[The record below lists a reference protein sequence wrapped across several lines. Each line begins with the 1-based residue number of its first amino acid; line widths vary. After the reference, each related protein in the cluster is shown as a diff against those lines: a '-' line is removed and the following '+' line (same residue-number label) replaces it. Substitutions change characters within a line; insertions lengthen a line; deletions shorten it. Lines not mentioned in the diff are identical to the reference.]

1 MKAKYDMLPLQLL
14 RTRITDKGTNI
25 VPRFC
30 TADDS
35 VLQLAAK
42 IIKEFEESW
51 KNKEKKLFLTERIA
65 LLESEYNDYKL
76 ARGFYTLLERRCI
89 FTKINEIKTES
100 KAIASNIDVNNNNL
114 HDPVNIRKELFEESS
129 KRGFALTEFG
139 RREII
144 DTVASRINVPS
155 NDIIDVMWSDLE
167 ENLVLEWFDAIS
179 PEQLLAWYNLS
190 LMQTLLFNCTKLE
203 FSVTGGSNWKRIL
216 RDIKR
221 LGLMYNLQYIALEE
235 EKQSIHVDDTDYDN
249 RDIKFINAS
258 NTDTKNN
265 PIIICSLDGPLSIF
279 KLTDRY
285 GTSIAKILP
294 SIISSDTW
302 SLKAWIVR
310 KTMSLGKKIY
320 EFKISNKDTPPLS
333 REPYY
338 NKENDKERKRIL
350 YTAKESSQLIYFDSG
365 VEEKFST
372 RFEQSATGWKLIREP
387 DPLILSNGKALI
399 PDFAFE
405 KYGTRIYLEIVGF
418 WTKEYLEKKIQK
430 IADLTK
436 TIPAR
441 NNAVDFFIAI
451 NDAGYASSNSN
462 IKEKLAWE
470 KITSSIS
477 KERLI
482 FYKNDK
488 VPIKPF
494 LEYLK
499 SIDAKMIERLA
510 NNNSVKL
517 LTEIEDRAFTNAAII
532 SIDEIADKCNLPI
545 ESALR
550 IITTPHKDDDN
561 SSISNPN
568 NKYVVAGTYLISKS
582 KLSEFESLFDG
593 ITKFTDAC
601 SILDQNNIPESCHM
615 DLISKIGYDVLWQS
629 MDSSTAIIKRRI

>member
-1 MKAKYDMLPLQLL
+1 MLPLQLL

-35 VLQLAAK
+35 VVQLAAK

-144 DTVASRINVPS
+144 DTVASRINVHS
-155 NDIIDVMWSDLE
+155 NDLIDVMWSDLE

-235 EKQSIHVDDTDYDN
+235 EKRSIHVDEIDYDN

-338 NKENDKERKRIL
+338 NKENDKERKRIS

-399 PDFAFE
+399 PDFTFE

-436 TIPAR
+436 TIPAG

-517 LTEIEDRAFTNAAII
+517 LNEIEDRAFTNADII

-550 IITTPHKDDDN
+550 IITTSHKDDDN

-582 KLSEFESLFDG
+582 KLSELESLFDG

>member
-1 MKAKYDMLPLQLL
+1 MLPLQLL

-65 LLESEYNDYKL
+65 LLESEHNDYKL

-89 FTKINEIKTES
+89 FTKLNEIKTES
-100 KAIASNIDVNNNNL
+100 KVIASNIDVNNNNL

-167 ENLVLEWFDAIS
+167 ENLVLEWFDSIS

-203 FSVTGGSNWKRIL
+203 FSVTGGSNWKHIL

-235 EKQSIHVDDTDYDN
+235 EKQSIHIDEIDYDN

-320 EFKISNKDTPPLS
+320 EFKISNKDAPPLS

-338 NKENDKERKRIL
+338 NKENDKERNRIP
-350 YTAKESSQLIYFDSG
+350 YTAKESSELTYFDSG

-372 RFEQSATGWKLIREP
+372 RFEQSVTGWKLIREP

-436 TIPAR
+436 TISAG
-441 NNAVDFFIAI
+441 NNAADFFIAI

-494 LEYLK
+494 LDYLK
-499 SIDAKMIERLA
+499 SIDIKMIERLA
-510 NNNSVKL
+510 NNNSEKL
-517 LTEIEDRAFTNAAII
+517 LTEIENCAFTNAAII
-532 SIDEIADKCNLPI
+532 SIDEIAEKCNLPI

-550 IITTPHKDDDN
+550 IITKSHKDDN
-561 SSISNPN
+561 SSISKPN

-582 KLSEFESLFDG
+582 KLSEFESLFEG
-593 ITKFTDAC
+593 TTKFTDAC

-615 DLISKIGYDVLWQS
+615 ELISKIGYDVLWQS
-629 MDSSTAIIKRRI
+629 MDCSSAIIKRRI

>member
-1 MKAKYDMLPLQLL
+1 VKSKYNMLPLQLL

-35 VLQLAAK
+35 VLHLASK

-51 KNKEKKLFLTERIA
+51 KNKEKKSFLTERIA
-65 LLESEYNDYKL
+65 LIESEYNDYKL

-100 KAIASNIDVNNNNL
+100 KGIASNVYVNNDNL

-144 DTVASRINVPS
+144 DTVASKINIPS
-155 NDIIDVMWSDLE
+155 NDIVDVMWSDLE

-203 FSVTGGSNWKRIL
+203 FSVTGGSNWKHIL
-216 RDIKR
+216 RGIKR
-221 LGLMYNLQYIALEE
+221 LGLMYNLQYIALED
-235 EKQSIHVDDTDYDN
+235 EKQSTHIDEIDYDN
-249 RDIKFINAS
+249 RDIKFINTN

-320 EFKISNKDTPPLS
+320 EFKISNTDAPPLS
-333 REPYY
+333 GEPYY
-338 NKENDKERKRIL
+338 NKENDKERKRTL
-350 YTAKESSQLIYFDSG
+350 YTTKESSQLNYFDSG

-372 RFEQSATGWKLIREP
+372 RFEQSATGWKLLREP

-436 TIPAR
+436 DIRTG
-441 NNAVDFFIAI
+441 NNAVDFFIAV
-451 NDAGYASSNSN
+451 NDAGYASSNTN

-488 VPIKPF
+488 VPVKPF
-494 LEYLK
+494 LDYLK
-499 SIDAKMIERLA
+499 SIDVKMIETLA

-517 LTEIEDRAFTNAAII
+517 LTEIENYAFNNTAII
-532 SIDEIADKCNLPI
+532 SIDEIADKYNLPI

-550 IITTPHKDDDN
+550 IITTSYKNDN

-568 NKYVVAGTYLISKS
+568 DKYVVAGTYLISKS
-582 KLSEFESLFDG
+582 KLSELESLFDG

-601 SILDQNNIPESCHM
+601 SILEQNNIPESCHM
-615 DLISKIGYDVLWQS
+615 EIISKIGYDVLWQS
-629 MDSSTAIIKRRI
+629 MDFSTAIIKRRI

>member
-1 MKAKYDMLPLQLL
+1 MLPLQLL
-14 RTRITDKGTNI
+14 RTRITEKGTNI
-25 VPRFC
+25 IPRFC
-30 TADDS
+30 IPTDDDS

-51 KNKEKKLFLTERIA
+51 KNKEKKLFLTERID
-65 LLESEYNDYKL
+65 LLESQYNDYKL
-76 ARGFYTLLERRCI
+76 VRGFYTLLERRCI
-89 FTKINEIKTES
+89 FTKMKEMKTES
-100 KAIASNIDVNNNNL
+100 KSIITNNVDINSNNL
-114 HDPVNIRKELFEESS
+114 HDPVNIRKELFQESS
-129 KRGFALTEFG
+129 KRGFALTEFA

-144 DTVASRINVPS
+144 GTVASRINMHAD
-155 NDIIDVMWSDLE
+155 DIIGVMWSDLE
-167 ENLVLEWFDAIS
+167 ENLVLEWFDIIS
-179 PEQLLAWYNLS
+179 PQQLLAWYNLS

-203 FSVTGGSNWKRIL
+203 FSVTGGSNWKHIL

-221 LGLMYNLQYIALEE
+221 LGLMYNLQYKALED
-235 EKQSIHVDDTDYDN
+235 EKQAINTDETDYDN
-249 RDIKFINAS
+249 RDIMFINIS
-258 NTDTKNN
+258 NTDRKNN
-265 PIIICSLDGPLSIF
+265 SIIICSLDGPLSIF
-279 KLTDRY
+279 KLTERY

-294 SIISSDTW
+294 SIISTDTW

-310 KTMSLGKKIY
+310 KTMSLGKKIF
-320 EFKISNKDTPPLS
+320 EFKMSNNNAPPLS

-338 NKENDKERKRIL
+338 NKESNNEKKRTL
-350 YTAKESSQLIYFDSG
+350 YTAKESSQIIYFDSG

-372 RFEQSATGWKLIREP
+372 RFKQSANGWKLIREP
-387 DPLILSNGKALI
+387 EPLILSNGKALI

-405 KYGTRIYLEIVGF
+405 KYGIRIYLEIVGF

-436 TIPAR
+436 TILTE
-441 NNAVDFFIAI
+441 NNAVEFFIAV

-462 IKEKLAWE
+462 VKEKLAWE

-494 LEYLK
+494 LDYLK
-499 SIDAKMIERLA
+499 SIDTKMIERIA

-517 LTEIEDRAFTNAAII
+517 LTEIENRAFNNTAVI
-532 SIDEIADKCNLPI
+532 SINEIADKYNLPI

-550 IITTPHKDDDN
+550 IITTSHNNDSSGSN
-561 SSISNPN
+561 SNN

-582 KLSEFESLFDG
+582 KLGEFESLFDG

-601 SILDQNNIPESCHM
+601 SILEQKNIPESCHTE
-615 DLISKIGYDVLWQS
+615 LISKMGYDILWQS
-629 MDSSTAIIKRRI
+629 MDSSTAIIRRRMQ

>member
-1 MKAKYDMLPLQLL
+1 MLPLQLL

-144 DTVASRINVPS
+144 DTVASRINVHS
-155 NDIIDVMWSDLE
+155 NDLIDVMWSDLE

-203 FSVTGGSNWKRIL
+203 FSVSGGSNWKRIL

-235 EKQSIHVDDTDYDN
+235 EKRSIHVDEIDYDN

-258 NTDTKNN
+258 NTYTKNN
-265 PIIICSLDGPLSIF
+265 PTIICSLDGPLSIF

-338 NKENDKERKRIL
+338 NKEKDKERKRIL

-436 TIPAR
+436 TIPAG

-517 LTEIEDRAFTNAAII
+517 LNEIEDRAFTNAAII

-550 IITTPHKDDDN
+550 IITTSHKDDDN

-582 KLSEFESLFDG
+582 KLGEFESLFDG

>member
-1 MKAKYDMLPLQLL
+1 MLPLQLL

-144 DTVASRINVPS
+144 DTVASRINVHS
-155 NDIIDVMWSDLE
+155 NDLIDVMWSDLE

-235 EKQSIHVDDTDYDN
+235 EKRSIHVDEIDYDN

-338 NKENDKERKRIL
+338 NKEKDKERKRIL

-436 TIPAR
+436 TIPAG

-517 LTEIEDRAFTNAAII
+517 LNEIEDRAFTNAAII

-550 IITTPHKDDDN
+550 IITTSHKDDDN

>member
-1 MKAKYDMLPLQLL
+1 MLPLQLL

-144 DTVASRINVPS
+144 DTVASRINVHS

-235 EKQSIHVDDTDYDN
+235 EKQSIHVDETDYDN

-302 SLKAWIVR
+302 FLKAWIVR

-436 TIPAR
+436 TIPAG

-517 LTEIEDRAFTNAAII
+517 LNEIEDRAFTNAAII

-550 IITTPHKDDDN
+550 IITTSHKDDDN

>member
-1 MKAKYDMLPLQLL
+1 MLPLQLL

-144 DTVASRINVPS
+144 DTVASRINVHS
-155 NDIIDVMWSDLE
+155 NDLIDVMWSDLE

-203 FSVTGGSNWKRIL
+203 FSVSGGSNWKRIL

-235 EKQSIHVDDTDYDN
+235 EKRSIHVDEIDYDN

-258 NTDTKNN
+258 NTYTKNN

-338 NKENDKERKRIL
+338 NKEKDKERKRIL

-436 TIPAR
+436 TIPAG

-517 LTEIEDRAFTNAAII
+517 LNEIEDRAFTNAAII

-550 IITTPHKDDDN
+550 IITTSHKDDDN

>member
-1 MKAKYDMLPLQLL
+1 MLPLQLL

-144 DTVASRINVPS
+144 DTVASRINVHS

-235 EKQSIHVDDTDYDN
+235 EKQSIHVDETDYDN

-338 NKENDKERKRIL
+338 NKENDKEKKRIL

-436 TIPAR
+436 TIPAG

-517 LTEIEDRAFTNAAII
+517 LNEIEDRAFTNAAII

-550 IITTPHKDDDN
+550 IITTSHKDDDN

>member
-1 MKAKYDMLPLQLL
+1 MLPLQLL
-14 RTRITDKGTNI
+14 RTRITEKGTNI

-30 TADDS
+30 TPDDDS
-35 VLQLAAK
+35 ILQLAAK

-65 LLESEYNDYKL
+65 LLESQYNDYKL
-76 ARGFYTLLERRCI
+76 PRGFSTLLERRCI
-89 FTKINEIKTES
+89 FTKMKEMKTWSKDITSNVDINS
-100 KAIASNIDVNNNNL
+100 NNL

-129 KRGFALTEFG
+129 KKGFALTEFG

-144 DTVASRINVPS
+144 DTVASRINVPA

-167 ENLVLEWFDAIS
+167 ENLVLEWFDIIS

-203 FSVTGGSNWKRIL
+203 FSVTGGSNWKHIL

-221 LGLMYNLQYIALEE
+221 LGLMYNLQYKAMED
-235 EKQSIHVDDTDYDN
+235 EKQAINIDDTDSDN
-249 RDIKFINAS
+249 RDIKFINIS
-258 NTDTKNN
+258 NTDRKNN
-265 PIIICSLDGPLSIF
+265 SIIICSLDGPLSIF
-279 KLTDRY
+279 KLTERY

-294 SIISSDTW
+294 SIISTDTW
-302 SLKAWIVR
+302 FLQAWIVR

-320 EFKISNKDTPPLS
+320 EFKMSNNKAPPLS

-338 NKENDKERKRIL
+338 NKESNKEKKRTL
-350 YTAKESSQLIYFDSG
+350 YTAKESSQIIYFDSG

-372 RFEQSATGWKLIREP
+372 RFEQSASGWKLIREP

-405 KYGTRIYLEIVGF
+405 KYGIRIYLEIVGF

-436 TIPAR
+436 TIQTE
-441 NNAVDFFIAI
+441 NTVVDFFIAV

-482 FYKNDK
+482 FYKHDN

-494 LEYLK
+494 LDYLK
-499 SIDAKMIERLA
+499 SIDIKMIERIA
-510 NNNSVKL
+510 NNNSVRL
-517 LTEIEDRAFTNAAII
+517 LTEIEARAFSNTAVI
-532 SIDEIADKCNLPI
+532 SINEIADKYNLPI

-550 IITTPHKDDDN
+550 IITTSQNNDSN
-561 SSISNPN
+561 NSISNN
-568 NKYVVAGTYLISKS
+568 DKYVVAGTYLISKS
-582 KLSEFESLFDG
+582 KLGEFESLFDG

-601 SILDQNNIPESCHM
+601 SILEQNDIPESCYTE
-615 DLISKIGYDVLWQS
+615 LISKMGYDVLWQS
-629 MDSSTAIIKRRI
+629 MDCSTAIIVRRK

>member
-1 MKAKYDMLPLQLL
+1 M
-14 RTRITDKGTNI
+14 
-25 VPRFC
+25 
-30 TADDS
+30 
-35 VLQLAAK
+35 
-42 IIKEFEESW
+42 
-51 KNKEKKLFLTERIA
+51 
-65 LLESEYNDYKL
+65 
-76 ARGFYTLLERRCI
+76 
-89 FTKINEIKTES
+89 
-100 KAIASNIDVNNNNL
+100 
-114 HDPVNIRKELFEESS
+114 
-129 KRGFALTEFG
+129 TEFG

-155 NDIIDVMWSDLE
+155 NDIEDTMWSDLE

-221 LGLMYNLQYIALEE
+221 LGLMYNLQYISLED
-235 EKQSIHVDDTDYDN
+235 EKQSTHIDEIDYDN
-249 RDIKFINAS
+249 RDIKFINTN
-258 NTDTKNN
+258 NTDAKNN

-310 KTMSLGKKIY
+310 KTMSVGKKIY
-320 EFKISNKDTPPLS
+320 EFKISNIDAPPLS

-338 NKENDKERKRIL
+338 NKENDKERKRTL
-350 YTAKESSQLIYFDSG
+350 YTAKESSQFAYFDSG

-387 DPLILSNGKALI
+387 DPLILSHGKALI

-436 TIPAR
+436 DIRTS
-441 NNAVDFFIAI
+441 NNAVDFFIAV

-470 KITSSIS
+470 KIISSIS

-488 VPIKPF
+488 VPVKPF
-494 LEYLK
+494 LDYLK
-499 SIDAKMIERLA
+499 SIDVKMIETLA

-517 LTEIEDRAFTNAAII
+517 LTEIENYAFNNTAII
-532 SIDEIADKCNLPI
+532 SIDELADKYNLPI

-550 IITTPHKDDDN
+550 IITTSYKNDK

-568 NKYVVAGTYLISKS
+568 DKYVVAGTYLISKS
-582 KLSEFESLFDG
+582 KLSEFESLFNG

-601 SILDQNNIPESCHM
+601 SILEQNNIPESCHVEI
-615 DLISKIGYDVLWQS
+615 ISKIGYDVLWQS
-629 MDSSTAIIKRRI
+629 MDCSTAIIKRRIQ

>member
-1 MKAKYDMLPLQLL
+1 MLPLQLL

-89 FTKINEIKTES
+89 FTKINEIKSES

-144 DTVASRINVPS
+144 DTVASRINVHS
-155 NDIIDVMWSDLE
+155 NDLIDVMWSDLE

-235 EKQSIHVDDTDYDN
+235 EKRSVHVDEIDYDN

-258 NTDTKNN
+258 NTDTKND
-265 PIIICSLDGPLSIF
+265 PIIVCSLDGPLSIF

-320 EFKISNKDTPPLS
+320 EFKISNKDAPPLS

-338 NKENDKERKRIL
+338 NKEYDKERKRTL
-350 YTAKESSQLIYFDSG
+350 YTTKESSQLIYFDSG

-436 TIPAR
+436 TISAG
-441 NNAVDFFIAI
+441 NNAADFFIAI

-488 VPIKPF
+488 VPVKPF
-494 LEYLK
+494 LDYLK
-499 SIDAKMIERLA
+499 SIDIKMIERLA
-510 NNNSVKL
+510 NNNSEKL
-517 LTEIEDRAFTNAAII
+517 LTEIEERAFTNAAII

-550 IITTPHKDDDN
+550 IITTSHKDDDN

-582 KLSEFESLFDG
+582 KLSEFESLFEG
-593 ITKFTDAC
+593 TTKFTDAC

-615 DLISKIGYDVLWQS
+615 ELISMIGYDVLWQS
-629 MDSSTAIIKRRI
+629 IDCSTAIIRRRI

>member
-1 MKAKYDMLPLQLL
+1 MLPLQLL
-14 RTRITDKGTNI
+14 RIRITEKGTNI

-30 TADDS
+30 TPDDDS

-65 LLESEYNDYKL
+65 LLESQYNDYKL

-89 FTKINEIKTES
+89 FTKVKEMKTES
-100 KAIASNIDVNNNNL
+100 KGITSNIDINSNTF

-144 DTVASRINVPS
+144 DTVASRINVPA

-167 ENLVLEWFDAIS
+167 ENLVLEWFDVLS

-203 FSVTGGSNWKRIL
+203 FSITGGSNWKHIL

-221 LGLMYNLQYIALEE
+221 LGLMYNLQYKAVEDD
-235 EKQSIHVDDTDYDN
+235 EKQAINIDKTDSYN
-249 RDIKFINAS
+249 RDIKFINIS
-258 NTDTKNN
+258 NTDRKNN
-265 PIIICSLDGPLSIF
+265 SIIICSLDGPLSIF
-279 KLTDRY
+279 KLTERY

-294 SIISSDTW
+294 SIISTDTW

-320 EFKISNKDTPPLS
+320 EFKMSNNNAPPLS

-338 NKENDKERKRIL
+338 NKESNKEKKRTL
-350 YTAKESSQLIYFDSG
+350 YTAKESSQIIYFDSG

-372 RFEQSATGWKLIREP
+372 RFKQSANGWKLIREP
-387 DPLILSNGKALI
+387 EPLILSNGKALI

-405 KYGTRIYLEIVGF
+405 KYGIRIYLEIVGF

-436 TIPAR
+436 TIPTE
-441 NNAVDFFIAI
+441 NNAVDFFIAV

-462 IKEKLAWE
+462 VKEKLAWE

-488 VPIKPF
+488 VPVKPF
-494 LEYLK
+494 LDYLK
-499 SIDAKMIERLA
+499 SIDTKMIERIA

-517 LTEIEDRAFTNAAII
+517 LTEIENCAFNNTAVI
-532 SIDEIADKCNLPI
+532 SINEIADKYNLPI

-550 IITTPHKDDDN
+550 IITTSHNNDSSGSN
-561 SSISNPN
+561 SNN
-568 NKYVVAGTYLISKS
+568 NKYVVVGTYLISKS
-582 KLSEFESLFDG
+582 KLGEFESLFDG

-601 SILDQNNIPESCHM
+601 SILEQNNIPESCHTE
-615 DLISKIGYDVLWQS
+615 LISKMGYDIIWQS
-629 MDSSTAIIKRRI
+629 MDSSTAIIRKRIQ

>member
-1 MKAKYDMLPLQLL
+1 MLPLQLL

-35 VLQLAAK
+35 VLHLASK

-89 FTKINEIKTES
+89 FTKIKEIKTDS
-100 KAIASNIDVNNNNL
+100 KGIASNVYVNNDNL
-114 HDPVNIRKELFEESS
+114 HDPVSIRKELFEESS

-144 DTVASRINVPS
+144 DTVASKINVPS
-155 NDIIDVMWSDLE
+155 NDIVDVMWSDLE

-203 FSVTGGSNWKRIL
+203 FSVTGGSNWKHIL
-216 RDIKR
+216 RGIKR
-221 LGLMYNLQYIALEE
+221 LGLMYNLQYIALED
-235 EKQSIHVDDTDYDN
+235 EKQSTHIDEIDYDN
-249 RDIKFINAS
+249 RDIKFINTN

-302 SLKAWIVR
+302 SLRAWIVR

-320 EFKISNKDTPPLS
+320 EFKISNNDAPPLS

-338 NKENDKERKRIL
+338 NKENDKERKRTL

-436 TIPAR
+436 DIRTG
-441 NNAVDFFIAI
+441 NNAVDFFIAV

-470 KITSSIS
+470 KIISSIS

-488 VPIKPF
+488 VPVKPF
-494 LEYLK
+494 LDYLK
-499 SIDAKMIERLA
+499 SIDVKMIETLA

-517 LTEIEDRAFTNAAII
+517 LTEIENYAFNNTAII
-532 SIDEIADKCNLPI
+532 SIDEIADKYNLPI

-550 IITTPHKDDDN
+550 IITTSHKNDN

-568 NKYVVAGTYLISKS
+568 DKYVVAGTYLISKS
-582 KLSEFESLFDG
+582 KLSELGSLFDR

-601 SILDQNNIPESCHM
+601 SILEQNNIPESCHIEI
-615 DLISKIGYDVLWQS
+615 ISKIGYDVLWQS
-629 MDSSTAIIKRRI
+629 MDFSTAIIKRRI

>member
-1 MKAKYDMLPLQLL
+1 MLPLQLL

-35 VLQLAAK
+35 VLHLASK

-89 FTKINEIKTES
+89 FTKIKEIKTDS
-100 KAIASNIDVNNNNL
+100 KGIASNVYVNNDNL
-114 HDPVNIRKELFEESS
+114 HDPVSIRKELFEESS

-144 DTVASRINVPS
+144 DTVASKINVPS
-155 NDIIDVMWSDLE
+155 NDIVDVMWSDLE

-203 FSVTGGSNWKRIL
+203 FSVTGGSNWKHIL
-216 RDIKR
+216 RGIKR
-221 LGLMYNLQYIALEE
+221 LGLMYNLQYIALED
-235 EKQSIHVDDTDYDN
+235 EKQSIHIDEIDYDN
-249 RDIKFINAS
+249 RDIKFINTN

-302 SLKAWIVR
+302 SLRAWIVR

-320 EFKISNKDTPPLS
+320 EFKISNNDAPPLS

-338 NKENDKERKRIL
+338 NKENDKERKRTL

-436 TIPAR
+436 DIRTG
-441 NNAVDFFIAI
+441 NNAVDFFIAV

-470 KITSSIS
+470 KIISSIS

-488 VPIKPF
+488 VPVKPF
-494 LEYLK
+494 LDYLK
-499 SIDAKMIERLA
+499 SIDVKMIETLA

-517 LTEIEDRAFTNAAII
+517 LTEIENYAFNNTAII
-532 SIDEIADKCNLPI
+532 SIDEIADKYNLPI

-550 IITTPHKDDDN
+550 IITTSHKNDN

-568 NKYVVAGTYLISKS
+568 DKYVVAGTYLISKS
-582 KLSEFESLFDG
+582 KLSELGSLFDR

-601 SILDQNNIPESCHM
+601 SILEQNNIPESCHIEI
-615 DLISKIGYDVLWQS
+615 ISKIGYDVLWQS
-629 MDSSTAIIKRRI
+629 MDFSTAIIKRRI

>member
-1 MKAKYDMLPLQLL
+1 VKAKYDMLPLQLL

-35 VLQLAAK
+35 VLHLASK

-89 FTKINEIKTES
+89 FSKIKEIKTDS
-100 KAIASNIDVNNNNL
+100 KGIASNVYVNNDNL
-114 HDPVNIRKELFEESS
+114 HDPVSIRKELFEESS

-144 DTVASRINVPS
+144 DTVASKINVPS
-155 NDIIDVMWSDLE
+155 NDIVDVMWSDLE

-203 FSVTGGSNWKRIL
+203 FSVTGGSNWKHIL
-216 RDIKR
+216 RGIKR
-221 LGLMYNLQYIALEE
+221 LGLMYNLQYIALED
-235 EKQSIHVDDTDYDN
+235 EKQSTHIDEIDYDN
-249 RDIKFINAS
+249 RDIKFINTN

-302 SLKAWIVR
+302 SLRAWIVR

-320 EFKISNKDTPPLS
+320 EFKISNNDAPPLS

-338 NKENDKERKRIL
+338 NKENDKERKRTL

-436 TIPAR
+436 DIRTG
-441 NNAVDFFIAI
+441 NNAVDFFIAV

-470 KITSSIS
+470 KIISSIS

-488 VPIKPF
+488 VPVKPF
-494 LEYLK
+494 LDYLK
-499 SIDAKMIERLA
+499 SIDVKMIETLA

-517 LTEIEDRAFTNAAII
+517 LTEIENYAFNNTAII
-532 SIDEIADKCNLPI
+532 SIDEIADKYNLPI

-550 IITTPHKDDDN
+550 IITTSHKNDN

-568 NKYVVAGTYLISKS
+568 DKYVVAGTYLISKS
-582 KLSEFESLFDG
+582 KLSELESLFDR

-601 SILDQNNIPESCHM
+601 SILEQNNIPESCHIEI
-615 DLISKIGYDVLWQS
+615 ISKIGYDVLWQS
-629 MDSSTAIIKRRI
+629 MDFSTAIIKRRI

>member
-1 MKAKYDMLPLQLL
+1 MLPLQLL
-14 RTRITDKGTNI
+14 RITITEKGTNI

-30 TADDS
+30 TRNDS
-35 VLQLAAK
+35 VLHLAAK

-51 KNKEKKLFLTERIA
+51 KNKEKKLLLTERIA

-76 ARGFYTLLERRCI
+76 VRGLYTLLERRCI
-89 FTKINEIKTES
+89 FTKIKEIES
-100 KAIASNIDVNNNNL
+100 KGIISNIDINSDNL
-114 HDPVNIRKELFEESS
+114 HDPINIRKALFEESS
-129 KRGFALTEFG
+129 KRGYALTEFG

-144 DTVASRINVPS
+144 DIVASRTKMSS
-155 NDIIDVMWSDLE
+155 NDIRDIMWSDLE
-167 ENLVLEWFDAIS
+167 ENLVLEWFDVIS
-179 PEQLLAWYNLS
+179 PQQLLAWYNLS

-203 FSVTGGSNWKRIL
+203 FSVTGGSNWKNIL

-221 LGLMYNLQYIALEE
+221 LGLIYNLQYKALEDE
-235 EKQSIHVDDTDYDN
+235 NQAVHIDEIDYDN
-249 RDIKFINAS
+249 RDIKFINRS
-258 NTDTKNN
+258 NTDRKNN

-302 SLKAWIVR
+302 SLNAWIVR
-310 KTMSLGKKIY
+310 KTMSLGQKIY
-320 EFKISNKDTPPLS
+320 RFKISNNDAPPLL

-338 NKENDKERKRIL
+338 NEENDKARKRIL
-350 YTAKESSQLIYFDSG
+350 YTAKEASPIVYFDSG

-372 RFEQSATGWKLIREP
+372 KFEQSSTGWKLIREP
-387 DPLILSNGKALI
+387 DPLILSNGQALI

-405 KYGTRIYLEIVGF
+405 KYGIRIYLEIVGF

-436 TIPAR
+436 TR
-441 NNAVDFFIAI
+441 QTENNTVDFFIAV

-462 IKEKLAWE
+462 VKEKLAWE
-470 KITSSIS
+470 KITSFIS

-488 VPIKPF
+488 VPVKPF
-494 LEYLK
+494 LDYLK
-499 SIDAKMIERLA
+499 SIDIKMIERIA
-510 NNNSVKL
+510 NDNSVKL
-517 LTEIEDRAFTNAAII
+517 LTEIENRASNNTAVI
-532 SIDEIADKCNLPI
+532 SINEIADKYNLPI

-550 IITTPHKDDDN
+550 IITTSHNND
-561 SSISNPN
+561 SISNVN
-568 NKYVVAGTYLISKS
+568 NKYIVAGTYLISKS
-582 KLSEFESLFDG
+582 KLGEFESLFDG

-601 SILDQNNIPESCHM
+601 SILEQNNIPESCHTE
-615 DLISKIGYDVLWQS
+615 LISKMGYDILWHS
-629 MDSSTAIIKRRI
+629 IDSSTAIIVRRIQ

>member
-1 MKAKYDMLPLQLL
+1 VKAKYDMLPLQLL

-30 TADDS
+30 TADNS

-155 NDIIDVMWSDLE
+155 NDIIDAMWSDLE

-235 EKQSIHVDDTDYDN
+235 EKQSIHVDEIDYDN

-258 NTDTKNN
+258 NTDKKNN

-320 EFKISNKDTPPLS
+320 EFKISNKDAPPLS

-338 NKENDKERKRIL
+338 NKENDKEKKRIL

-436 TIPAR
+436 TIPAG

-488 VPIKPF
+488 VPVKPF
-494 LEYLK
+494 LDYLK
-499 SIDAKMIERLA
+499 SIDVKMIEMLA

-517 LTEIEDRAFTNAAII
+517 LTEIENYAFNNTAII
-532 SIDEIADKCNLPI
+532 SIDEIADKYNLPI

-550 IITTPHKDDDN
+550 IITTSHKDDDN

>member
-1 MKAKYDMLPLQLL
+1 MLPLQLL
-14 RTRITDKGTNI
+14 RTRITEKGTNI

-30 TADDS
+30 TPDDDS
-35 VLQLAAK
+35 ILQLAAK

-65 LLESEYNDYKL
+65 LLESQYNDYKL
-76 ARGFYTLLERRCI
+76 SRGFSTLLERRCI
-89 FTKINEIKTES
+89 FTKMKEMKTGSKDITSNVDINS
-100 KAIASNIDVNNNNL
+100 NNL

-129 KRGFALTEFG
+129 KKGFALTEYG

-144 DTVASRINVPS
+144 DTVASRINVPA

-167 ENLVLEWFDAIS
+167 ENLVLEWFDIIS

-190 LMQTLLFNCTKLE
+190 LMQTLLFNCTRLE
-203 FSVTGGSNWKRIL
+203 FSVTGGSNWKHIL

-221 LGLMYNLQYIALEE
+221 LGLMYNLQYKAMED
-235 EKQSIHVDDTDYDN
+235 EKQAINIDDTDSDN
-249 RDIKFINAS
+249 RNIKFINIS
-258 NTDTKNN
+258 NTDRKNN
-265 PIIICSLDGPLSIF
+265 SIIICSLDGPLSIF
-279 KLTDRY
+279 KLTERY

-294 SIISSDTW
+294 SIISTDTW
-302 SLKAWIVR
+302 FLQAWIVR
-310 KTMSLGKKIY
+310 KTVSLGKKIY
-320 EFKISNKDTPPLS
+320 EFKMSNNKAPPLS

-338 NKENDKERKRIL
+338 NKESNKERKRTL
-350 YTAKESSQLIYFDSG
+350 YTAKESSQIIYFDSG

-372 RFEQSATGWKLIREP
+372 RFEQSASGWKLIREP

-405 KYGTRIYLEIVGF
+405 KYGIRIYLEIVGF

-436 TIPAR
+436 TIQTE
-441 NNAVDFFIAI
+441 NTVVDFFIAV

-482 FYKNDK
+482 FYKHDN

-494 LEYLK
+494 LDYLK
-499 SIDAKMIERLA
+499 SIDIKMIERIA
-510 NNNSVKL
+510 NNNSVRL
-517 LTEIEDRAFTNAAII
+517 LTEIEARAFSNTAVI
-532 SIDEIADKCNLPI
+532 SINEIADKYNLPI

-550 IITTPHKDDDN
+550 IITTSQNNDSN
-561 SSISNPN
+561 NSISNN
-568 NKYVVAGTYLISKS
+568 DKYIVAGTYLISKS
-582 KLSEFESLFDG
+582 KLGELESLFDG
-593 ITKFTDAC
+593 IIKFTDAC
-601 SILDQNNIPESCHM
+601 SILEQNDIPESCYTE
-615 DLISKIGYDVLWQS
+615 LISKMGYDILWQS
-629 MDSSTAIIKRRI
+629 MDCSTAIIVRRM

>member
-144 DTVASRINVPS
+144 DTVASRINVHS
-155 NDIIDVMWSDLE
+155 NDLIDVMWSDLE

-203 FSVTGGSNWKRIL
+203 FSVSGGSNWKRIL

-221 LGLMYNLQYIALEE
+221 LGLMYNLQYIALED
-235 EKQSIHVDDTDYDN
+235 EKQSTHIDEIDYDN
-249 RDIKFINAS
+249 RDIKFINTN

-338 NKENDKERKRIL
+338 NKENDKERKRTS

-436 TIPAR
+436 TIPTG

-494 LEYLK
+494 LDYLK
-499 SIDAKMIERLA
+499 FIDIKMIERLA
-510 NNNSVKL
+510 NNNSVQL
-517 LTEIEDRAFTNAAII
+517 LTEIENYAFNNTAII

-550 IITTPHKDDDN
+550 IITTSHNDDDN
-561 SSISNPN
+561 ISISNPN

>member
-1 MKAKYDMLPLQLL
+1 MLPLQLL

-144 DTVASRINVPS
+144 DTVASRINVHS

-235 EKQSIHVDDTDYDN
+235 EKQSIHVDETDYDN

-436 TIPAR
+436 TIPAG

-550 IITTPHKDDDN
+550 IITTSHKDDDN

>member
-1 MKAKYDMLPLQLL
+1 MLPLQLL

-144 DTVASRINVPS
+144 DTVASRINVHS
-155 NDIIDVMWSDLE
+155 NDLIDVMWSDLE

-235 EKQSIHVDDTDYDN
+235 EKRSIHVDEIDYDN

-320 EFKISNKDTPPLS
+320 EFKISNKDTPSLS

-436 TIPAR
+436 TIPAG

-510 NNNSVKL
+510 NNSSVKL

-532 SIDEIADKCNLPI
+532 SIDEIADKYNLPI

-550 IITTPHKDDDN
+550 IITTSHKDDDN

-629 MDSSTAIIKRRI
+629 MDCSTAIIKRRI

>member
-1 MKAKYDMLPLQLL
+1 MLPLQLL

-65 LLESEYNDYKL
+65 LLESEHNDYKL

-144 DTVASRINVPS
+144 DTVASRINVHS
-155 NDIIDVMWSDLE
+155 NDLTDVMWSDLE

-203 FSVTGGSNWKRIL
+203 FSVSGGSNWKRIL

-235 EKQSIHVDDTDYDN
+235 EKRSIHVDEIDYDN

-436 TIPAR
+436 TIPAG

-517 LTEIEDRAFTNAAII
+517 LNEIEDRAFTNAAII

-550 IITTPHKDDDN
+550 IITTSHKDDDN
-561 SSISNPN
+561 ISISNPN

>member
-1 MKAKYDMLPLQLL
+1 VKAKYDMLPLQLL

-144 DTVASRINVPS
+144 DTVASRINVHS

-203 FSVTGGSNWKRIL
+203 FSVSGGSNWKRIL

-221 LGLMYNLQYIALEE
+221 LGLMYNLQHIALEE
-235 EKQSIHVDDTDYDN
+235 EKQSIHVDGTDYDN

-338 NKENDKERKRIL
+338 NKENDKEKKRIL

-436 TIPAR
+436 TIPAG

-517 LTEIEDRAFTNAAII
+517 LNEIEDRAFTNAAII

-550 IITTPHKDDDN
+550 IITTSHKDDDN

>member
-1 MKAKYDMLPLQLL
+1 MLPLQLL
-14 RTRITDKGTNI
+14 RTKITEKGTNI

-30 TADDS
+30 IPTDDDNS

-144 DTVASRINVPS
+144 DTVASRINVHS
-155 NDIIDVMWSDLE
+155 NDLIDVMWSDLE

-235 EKQSIHVDDTDYDN
+235 EKQSIHVDETDYDN

-430 IADLTK
+430 IADLAK
-436 TIPAR
+436 NIPAG
-441 NNAVDFFIAI
+441 NNAVDFFIAV

-550 IITTPHKDDDN
+550 IITTSHKDDDN

>member
-1 MKAKYDMLPLQLL
+1 VKAKYDMLPLQLL

-65 LLESEYNDYKL
+65 LLESEHNDYKL

-89 FTKINEIKTES
+89 FTKLNEIKTES
-100 KAIASNIDVNNNNL
+100 KGIASNIDINNNNL

-167 ENLVLEWFDAIS
+167 ENLVLEWFDSIS

-203 FSVTGGSNWKRIL
+203 FSVTGGSNWKHIL

-235 EKQSIHVDDTDYDN
+235 EKQSIHIDERDYDN

-302 SLKAWIVR
+302 SLKAWIMR

-320 EFKISNKDTPPLS
+320 EFKISNKDAPPLS

-338 NKENDKERKRIL
+338 NKENDKERNRIP
-350 YTAKESSQLIYFDSG
+350 YTAKESSELTYFDSG

-372 RFEQSATGWKLIREP
+372 RFEQSVTGWKLIREP

-436 TIPAR
+436 TISAG
-441 NNAVDFFIAI
+441 NNAADFFIAI

-494 LEYLK
+494 LDYLK
-499 SIDAKMIERLA
+499 SIDIKMIERLA
-510 NNNSVKL
+510 NNNSEKL
-517 LTEIEDRAFTNAAII
+517 LTEIENCAFTNAAII
-532 SIDEIADKCNLPI
+532 SIDEIAEKCNLPI

-550 IITTPHKDDDN
+550 IITKSHKDDN
-561 SSISNPN
+561 SSISKPN

-582 KLSEFESLFDG
+582 KLSEFESLFEG
-593 ITKFTDAC
+593 TTKFTDAC

-615 DLISKIGYDVLWQS
+615 ELISKIGYDVLWQS
-629 MDSSTAIIKRRI
+629 MDCSSAIIKRRI

>member
-1 MKAKYDMLPLQLL
+1 VKAKYDMLPLQLL

-35 VLQLAAK
+35 VLHLASK

-89 FTKINEIKTES
+89 FSKIKEIKTDS
-100 KAIASNIDVNNNNL
+100 KGIASNVYVNNDNL
-114 HDPVNIRKELFEESS
+114 HDPVSIRKELFEESS

-144 DTVASRINVPS
+144 DTVASKINVPS
-155 NDIIDVMWSDLE
+155 NDIVDVMWSDLE

-203 FSVTGGSNWKRIL
+203 FSVTGGSNWKHIL
-216 RDIKR
+216 RGIKR
-221 LGLMYNLQYIALEE
+221 LGLMYNLQYIALED
-235 EKQSIHVDDTDYDN
+235 EKQSTHIDEIDYDN
-249 RDIKFINAS
+249 RDIKFINTN

-302 SLKAWIVR
+302 SLRAWIVR

-320 EFKISNKDTPPLS
+320 EFKISNNDAPPLS

-338 NKENDKERKRIL
+338 NKENDKERKRTL

-436 TIPAR
+436 DIRTG
-441 NNAVDFFIAI
+441 NNAVDFFIAV

-470 KITSSIS
+470 KIISSIS

-488 VPIKPF
+488 VPVKPF
-494 LEYLK
+494 LDYLK
-499 SIDAKMIERLA
+499 SIDVKMIETLA

-517 LTEIEDRAFTNAAII
+517 LTEIENYAFNNTAII
-532 SIDEIADKCNLPI
+532 SIDEIADKYNLPI

-550 IITTPHKDDDN
+550 IITTSHKNDN

-568 NKYVVAGTYLISKS
+568 DKYVVAGTYLISKS
-582 KLSEFESLFDG
+582 KLSELGSLFDR

-601 SILDQNNIPESCHM
+601 SILEQNNIPESCHIEI
-615 DLISKIGYDVLWQS
+615 ISKIGYDVLWQS
-629 MDSSTAIIKRRI
+629 MDFSTAIIKRRI

>member
-1 MKAKYDMLPLQLL
+1 MLPLQLL

-155 NDIIDVMWSDLE
+155 NDLIDVMWSDLE

-235 EKQSIHVDDTDYDN
+235 EKRSIHVDEIDYDN

-338 NKENDKERKRIL
+338 NKENDKERKRIS

-399 PDFAFE
+399 PDFTFE

-436 TIPAR
+436 TIPAG

-451 NDAGYASSNSN
+451 NEAGYASSNSN

-550 IITTPHKDDDN
+550 IITTSHKDDDN

-582 KLSEFESLFDG
+582 KLSEFQSLFDG

>member
-1 MKAKYDMLPLQLL
+1 VKAKYDMLPLQLL

-25 VPRFC
+25 APRFC

-35 VLQLAAK
+35 ILHIAAK

-76 ARGFYTLLERRCI
+76 VRGFYTLLERRCI
-89 FTKINEIKTES
+89 FTRIKEIKIES
-100 KAIASNIDVNNNNL
+100 KGIASNVYVNDDII

-155 NDIIDVMWSDLE
+155 NDIEDIMWSDLE

-203 FSVTGGSNWKRIL
+203 FSVNGGSNWKRIL

-221 LGLMYNLQYIALEE
+221 LGLMYNLQYISLED
-235 EKQSIHVDDTDYDN
+235 EKQSTHIDEIDYDN
-249 RDIKFINAS
+249 RDIKFINTN
-258 NTDTKNN
+258 NTDAKNN

-302 SLKAWIVR
+302 SLKAWIMR

-320 EFKISNKDTPPLS
+320 EFKISNIDAPPLS

-338 NKENDKERKRIL
+338 NKENDKERKRTL

-436 TIPAR
+436 DTR
-441 NNAVDFFIAI
+441 TGNNAVDFFIAV

-470 KITSSIS
+470 KIISSIS

-488 VPIKPF
+488 VPVKPF
-494 LEYLK
+494 LDYLK
-499 SIDAKMIERLA
+499 SIDVKMIETLA

-517 LTEIEDRAFTNAAII
+517 LTEIENYAFNNTAII
-532 SIDEIADKCNLPI
+532 SIDELADKYNLPI

-550 IITTPHKDDDN
+550 IITTSHKNDKS

-568 NKYVVAGTYLISKS
+568 DKYVVAGTYLISKS
-582 KLSEFESLFDG
+582 KLSEFGSLFDG

-601 SILDQNNIPESCHM
+601 SILEQNNIPESCHM
-615 DLISKIGYDVLWQS
+615 DIISKIGYDVLWQS
-629 MDSSTAIIKRRI
+629 MDCSTAIIKRRI

>member
-1 MKAKYDMLPLQLL
+1 MLPLQLL

-30 TADDS
+30 IADDS

-65 LLESEYNDYKL
+65 LIESEYNDYKL

-89 FTKINEIKTES
+89 FTKIKEIKTES
-100 KAIASNIDVNNNNL
+100 KSIASNVYVNNDNL

-144 DTVASRINVPS
+144 DTVASKINVPS
-155 NDIIDVMWSDLE
+155 NDIEDVMWSDLE
-167 ENLVLEWFDAIS
+167 ENLVLEWFDSIS

-221 LGLMYNLQYIALEE
+221 LGLMYNLQYIALED
-235 EKQSIHVDDTDYDN
+235 EKQSTHIDEIDYDN
-249 RDIKFINAS
+249 RDIKFINTN

-320 EFKISNKDTPPLS
+320 EFKISNNDAPPLS

-338 NKENDKERKRIL
+338 NKENDKEKKRTL
-350 YTAKESSQLIYFDSG
+350 FTDKESSQLIYFDSG

-436 TIPAR
+436 DKRTG
-441 NNAVDFFIAI
+441 NNAVDFFIAV

-470 KITSSIS
+470 KIISSIS

-488 VPIKPF
+488 VPVKPF
-494 LEYLK
+494 LDYLK
-499 SIDAKMIERLA
+499 SIDVKMIERLA
-510 NNNSVKL
+510 NNNSVQL
-517 LTEIEDRAFTNAAII
+517 LTEIENYAFNNTAII
-532 SIDEIADKCNLPI
+532 SIDEIANKYNLPI

-550 IITTPHKDDDN
+550 IITTSHKNDDN
-561 SSISNPN
+561 SSSINNPN

-593 ITKFTDAC
+593 ITKYTDAR
-601 SILDQNNIPESCHM
+601 SILEQNNIPESCHM
-615 DLISKIGYDVLWQS
+615 ELISKIGYDVLWQS
-629 MDSSTAIIKRRI
+629 MDCSTAIIKRRI

>member
-1 MKAKYDMLPLQLL
+1 MLPLQLL

-144 DTVASRINVPS
+144 DTVASRINVHS

-235 EKQSIHVDDTDYDN
+235 EKQSIHVDETDYDN

-436 TIPAR
+436 TIPAG

-517 LTEIEDRAFTNAAII
+517 LNEIEDRAFTNAAII

-550 IITTPHKDDDN
+550 IITTSHKDDDN

>member
-1 MKAKYDMLPLQLL
+1 MLPLQLL
-14 RTRITDKGTNI
+14 RTRITEKGTNI

-35 VLQLAAK
+35 VLLLAAK

-51 KNKEKKLFLTERIA
+51 KNKEKKLFLTERID
-65 LLESEYNDYKL
+65 LLESQYNDYKL
-76 ARGFYTLLERRCI
+76 VRGFYTLLERRCI
-89 FTKINEIKTES
+89 FTKMKEMKTES
-100 KAIASNIDVNNNNL
+100 KSITNNVDINSNNL

-129 KRGFALTEFG
+129 KRGFALTEFE

-144 DTVASRINVPS
+144 GTVASRINLHAD
-155 NDIIDVMWSDLE
+155 DIIGLMWSDLE
-167 ENLVLEWFDAIS
+167 ENLVLEWFDVIS
-179 PEQLLAWYNLS
+179 PQQLLAWYNLS

-203 FSVTGGSNWKRIL
+203 FSVTGGSNWKHIL

-221 LGLMYNLQYIALEE
+221 LGLMYNLQYKALED
-235 EKQSIHVDDTDYDN
+235 EKQAINTDETDYDN
-249 RDIKFINAS
+249 RDIMFINIS
-258 NTDTKNN
+258 NTDRKNN
-265 PIIICSLDGPLSIF
+265 SIIICSLDGPLSIF
-279 KLTDRY
+279 KLTERY

-294 SIISSDTW
+294 SIISTDTW

-320 EFKISNKDTPPLS
+320 EFKMSNNNAPPLS

-338 NKENDKERKRIL
+338 NKESNKEKKRTL
-350 YTAKESSQLIYFDSG
+350 YTAKESSQIIYFDSG

-372 RFEQSATGWKLIREP
+372 RFKQSANGWKLIREP
-387 DPLILSNGKALI
+387 EPLILSNGKALI

-405 KYGTRIYLEIVGF
+405 KYGIRIYLEIVGF

-436 TIPAR
+436 TIPTE
-441 NNAVDFFIAI
+441 NNAVDFFIAV

-462 IKEKLAWE
+462 VKEKLAWE

-488 VPIKPF
+488 VPVKPF
-494 LEYLK
+494 LDYLK
-499 SIDAKMIERLA
+499 SIDTKMIERIA

-517 LTEIEDRAFTNAAII
+517 LTEIENRAFNNTAVI
-532 SIDEIADKCNLPI
+532 SINEIADKYNLPI

-550 IITTPHKDDDN
+550 IITTSHNNDSSGSN
-561 SSISNPN
+561 SNN

-582 KLSEFESLFDG
+582 KLGEFESLFDG

-601 SILDQNNIPESCHM
+601 SILEQNNIPESCHTE
-615 DLISKIGYDVLWQS
+615 LISKMGYDILWQS
-629 MDSSTAIIKRRI
+629 MDSSTAIIRKRMQ

>member
-144 DTVASRINVPS
+144 DTVASRINVHS

-235 EKQSIHVDDTDYDN
+235 EKQSIHVDETDYDN

-436 TIPAR
+436 TIPAG

-517 LTEIEDRAFTNAAII
+517 LNEIEDRAFTNAAII

-550 IITTPHKDDDN
+550 IITTSHKDDDN

>member
-1 MKAKYDMLPLQLL
+1 MLPLQLL
-14 RTRITDKGTNI
+14 RTRITEKGTNI

-30 TADDS
+30 TPDDDS
-35 VLQLAAK
+35 ILQLAAK

-65 LLESEYNDYKL
+65 LLESQYNDYKL
-76 ARGFYTLLERRCI
+76 PRGFSTLLERRCI
-89 FTKINEIKTES
+89 FTKMKEMKTWSKDITSNVDINS
-100 KAIASNIDVNNNNL
+100 NNL

-129 KRGFALTEFG
+129 KKGFALTEFG

-144 DTVASRINVPS
+144 DTVASRINVPA

-167 ENLVLEWFDAIS
+167 ENLVLEWFDIIS

-203 FSVTGGSNWKRIL
+203 FSVTGGSNWKHIL

-221 LGLMYNLQYIALEE
+221 LGLMYNLQYKAMED
-235 EKQSIHVDDTDYDN
+235 EKQAINIDDTDSDN
-249 RDIKFINAS
+249 RDIKFINIS
-258 NTDTKNN
+258 NTDRKNN
-265 PIIICSLDGPLSIF
+265 SIIICSLDGPLSIF
-279 KLTDRY
+279 KLTERY

-294 SIISSDTW
+294 SIISTDTW
-302 SLKAWIVR
+302 FLQAWIVR

-320 EFKISNKDTPPLS
+320 EFKMSNNKAPPLS

-338 NKENDKERKRIL
+338 NKESNKERKRTL
-350 YTAKESSQLIYFDSG
+350 YTAKESSQIIYFDSG

-372 RFEQSATGWKLIREP
+372 RFEQSASGWKLIREP

-405 KYGTRIYLEIVGF
+405 KYGIRIYLEIVGF

-436 TIPAR
+436 TIQTE
-441 NNAVDFFIAI
+441 NTVVDFFIAV

-482 FYKNDK
+482 FYKHDN

-494 LEYLK
+494 LDYLK
-499 SIDAKMIERLA
+499 SIDIKMIERIA
-510 NNNSVKL
+510 NNNSVRL
-517 LTEIEDRAFTNAAII
+517 LTEIEARAFSNTAVI
-532 SIDEIADKCNLPI
+532 SINEIADKYNLPI

-550 IITTPHKDDDN
+550 IITTSQNNDSN
-561 SSISNPN
+561 NSISNN
-568 NKYVVAGTYLISKS
+568 DKYVVAGTYLISKS
-582 KLSEFESLFDG
+582 KLGEFESLFDG

-601 SILDQNNIPESCHM
+601 SILEQNDIPESCYTE
-615 DLISKIGYDVLWQS
+615 LISKMGYDVLWQS
-629 MDSSTAIIKRRI
+629 MDCSTAIIVRRM

>member
-1 MKAKYDMLPLQLL
+1 MLPLQLL
-14 RTRITDKGTNI
+14 RTRITEKGTNI

-51 KNKEKKLFLTERIA
+51 KNKEKKLFLTERIDH
-65 LLESEYNDYKL
+65 LESQYNDYKL
-76 ARGFYTLLERRCI
+76 VRGFYTLLERRCI
-89 FTKINEIKTES
+89 FTKMKEMKTES
-100 KAIASNIDVNNNNL
+100 KSITNNVDINSNNL

-129 KRGFALTEFG
+129 KRGFALTEFE

-144 DTVASRINVPS
+144 GTVASRINLHAD
-155 NDIIDVMWSDLE
+155 DIIGLMWSDLE
-167 ENLVLEWFDAIS
+167 ENLVLDWFDVIS
-179 PEQLLAWYNLS
+179 PQQLLAWYNLS
-190 LMQTLLFNCTKLE
+190 LMQTLLFSCTKLE
-203 FSVTGGSNWKRIL
+203 FSVTGGSNWKHIL

-221 LGLMYNLQYIALEE
+221 LGLMYNLQYKALED
-235 EKQSIHVDDTDYDN
+235 EKQAINTDETDYDN
-249 RDIKFINAS
+249 RDIMFINIS
-258 NTDTKNN
+258 NTDRKNN
-265 PIIICSLDGPLSIF
+265 SIIICSLDGPLSIF
-279 KLTDRY
+279 KLTERY

-294 SIISSDTW
+294 SIISTDTW

-320 EFKISNKDTPPLS
+320 EFKMSNNNAPPLS

-338 NKENDKERKRIL
+338 NKESNKEKKRTL
-350 YTAKESSQLIYFDSG
+350 YTAKESSQIIYFDSG

-372 RFEQSATGWKLIREP
+372 RFKQSANGWKLIREP
-387 DPLILSNGKALI
+387 EPLILSNGKALI

-405 KYGTRIYLEIVGF
+405 KYGIRIYLEIVGF

-436 TIPAR
+436 TIPTE
-441 NNAVDFFIAI
+441 NNAVDFFIAV

-462 IKEKLAWE
+462 VKEKLAWE

-488 VPIKPF
+488 VPVKPF
-494 LEYLK
+494 LDYLK
-499 SIDAKMIERLA
+499 SIDTKMIERIA

-517 LTEIEDRAFTNAAII
+517 LTEIENRAFNNTAVI
-532 SIDEIADKCNLPI
+532 SINEIADKYNLPI

-550 IITTPHKDDDN
+550 IITTSHNNDSSGSN
-561 SSISNPN
+561 SNN

-582 KLSEFESLFDG
+582 KLGEFESLFDG

-601 SILDQNNIPESCHM
+601 SILEQNNIPESCHTE
-615 DLISKIGYDVLWQS
+615 LISKMGYDILWQS
-629 MDSSTAIIKRRI
+629 MDSSTAIIRKRMQ